1 MTNSNVFRRR
11 VLTCGAGV
19 LTLAS
24 AGCLDEEIGA
34 DEQENLESDDENDD
48 DSHDQEDGGTHDH
61 SHDSDHELG
70 QPRSEIEV
78 EMVADESGEHFSPH
92 LVHIESSGTVE
103 WVLESGGHDTVA
115 YHPDTHGS
123 QRRIPEAADPWES
136 ERLADDGDTFE
147 RTFEVD
153 GVYDY
158 VCTPHEETGMVG
170 TIVVGRP
177 DPAEQPG
184 LKPPADD
191 LPDTAIE
198 QLERYNEQVREFL
211 ENEDDHDDHDDDH
224 DDHDH

>member
-1 MTNSNVFRRR
+1 M
-11 VLTCGAGV
+11 LTRGAGI

-24 AGCLDEEIGA
+24 AGCLDEETES
-34 DEQENLESDDENDD
+34 DEQETLEADDGSDD
-48 DSHDQEDGGTHDH
+48 DSHDQEDGDSHDH
-61 SHDSDHELG
+61 SHDTDHELG
-70 QPRSEIEV
+70 QPQSEIEI
-78 EMVADESGEHFSPH
+78 EMTVNDSGEHFLPH
-92 LVHIESSGTVE
+92 VVHVEPGGTVE
-103 WVLESGGHDTVA
+103 WVLESGSHDTVA

-123 QRRIPEAADPWES
+123 QQRIPDDADPWES
-136 ERLADDGDTFE
+136 ELLADGGETFE

-170 TIVVGRP
+170 TIVVGWP

-184 LKPPADD
+184 LEPPADN

-211 ENEDDHDDHDDDH
+211 ENEDDHDDHDDHGDH
-224 DDHDH
+224 DDH